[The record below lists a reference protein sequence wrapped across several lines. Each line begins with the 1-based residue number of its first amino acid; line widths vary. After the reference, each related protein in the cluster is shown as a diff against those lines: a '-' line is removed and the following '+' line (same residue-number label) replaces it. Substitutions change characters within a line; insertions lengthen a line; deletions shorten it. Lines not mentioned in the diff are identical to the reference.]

1 MIAETAPTSGSAE
14 ETTAGAGQED
24 AEMTPMEINS
34 NEDVDEDFDEA
45 EAEQWVRVS
54 M

>member
-1 MIAETAPTSGSAE
+1 
-14 ETTAGAGQED
+14 
-24 AEMTPMEINS
+24 MTPVESNG